1 MTIVNIA
8 WATLGAIL
16 QIVVIGFAYVVGR
29 HHGYWKSASQKR
41 SSSGGIR

>member
-16 QIVVIGFAYVVGR
+16 QIVVIGFSYVVGR
-29 HHGYWKSASQKR
+29 HHGYWKRVAEEKFAR
-41 SSSGGIR
+41 VIR